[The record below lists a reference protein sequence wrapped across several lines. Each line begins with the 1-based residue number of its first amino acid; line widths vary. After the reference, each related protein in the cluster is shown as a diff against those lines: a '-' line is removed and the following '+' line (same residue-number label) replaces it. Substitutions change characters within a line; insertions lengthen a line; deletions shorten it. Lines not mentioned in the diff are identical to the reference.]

1 MSVSKSETW
10 RAAALERRSVLEALL
25 LSWLVPWL
33 VVLQEKLVDAQESLG
48 ELVVQAQ
55 LMRSARF

>member
-1 MSVSKSETW
+1 
-10 RAAALERRSVLEALL
+10 VLEALL

-33 VVLQEKLVDAQESLG
+33 VVLQEKLVEAQESLG
-48 ELVVQAQ
+48 ELVVQVR

>member
-1 MSVSKSETW
+1 M
-10 RAAALERRSVLEALL
+10 LEALL

-33 VVLQEKLVDAQESLG
+33 VVLQEKLVEAQESLG
-48 ELVVQAQ
+48 ELVVQVR

>member
-10 RAAALERRSVLEALL
+10 RAVALERRSVLEALL

-33 VVLQEKLVDAQESLG
+33 VVLQEKLVEAQESLG
-48 ELVVQAQ
+48 ELVVQVR